1 MTPFVKAMI
10 YTAAPIVVVS
20 AISAVGVAAN
30 QPSGVSWAFL
40 WFIPVFMAIAALI
53 ASIIYFFKGK
63 KQIAAG
69 MLVGFGIGVLALGG
83 SCFAISSGL

>member
-1 MTPFVKAMI
+1 MSPFAKAMI

-20 AISAVGVAAN
+20 AISVVGVVAN

-40 WFIPVFMAIAALI
+40 WFIPAFMAIAAFVV
-53 ASIIYFFKGK
+53 SIVHFFKGK

-69 MLVGFGIGVLALGG
+69 ILAGFGIGVVALGG
-83 SCFAISSGL
+83 SCFAISSGF